1 MLCGRSEPIP
11 RFRMQHLVRAGVV
24 CSVLILGTVVVD
36 WIGVAAL
43 ADRALWNGTTRW
55 LIGALVPVSA
65 LAAAGLLL
73 GSRAARTLPQPWSLV
88 SPSGNSGP
96 TVLSPS
102 MVCAVEFQAAQA
114 DRRPARSA
122 LAIRPPPSAG
132 Q

>member
-1 MLCGRSEPIP
+1 
-11 RFRMQHLVRAGVV
+11 MQHLVRAGVV
-24 CSVLILGTVVVD
+24 CSVPILGTVVVD

-43 ADRALWNGTTRW
+43 ADRALWNATTRW
-55 LIGALVPVSA
+55 LIGALVPVSV

-88 SPSGNSGP
+88 SPSRNSGP

-102 MVCAVEFQAAQA
+102 MVCAVGFQAAQA